1 MALHGIQ
8 VQYLFMAVVLAS
20 METEFFCLGIH
31 SCFAVGS
38 TIWSVTVQS
47 SSVTDWLTY
56 FRRNNLPGTNDTS
69 LTQKWIFTCH
79 LIIARPSHKDQQLRM
94 KVCSP
99 LGGVPVFQCFCLLQE
114 PQLHHPTW
122 LLQMSPRAG
131 LDHQGALWSTILWKF
146 SHPRCFS
153 GGE

>member
-1 MALHGIQ
+1 MALHRIQ

-31 SCFAVGS
+31 NCFAVGS
-38 TIWSVTVQS
+38 TIWSMTVQS

-69 LTQKWIFTCH
+69 LTQKWIFTRH

-131 LDHQGALWSTILWKF
+131 LDHQGALWSTILRKY

-153 GGE
+153 RGE

>member
-1 MALHGIQ
+1 MALHRIQ
-8 VQYLFMAVVLAS
+8 VQYLFIAVVLAS

-31 SCFAVGS
+31 NCFAVGS
-38 TIWSVTVQS
+38 TIWSMTVQS

-69 LTQKWIFTCH
+69 LTQKWIFTRH

-114 PQLHHPTW
+114 PQLHHPTKH
-122 LLQMSPRAG
+122 LQRSPRTG
-131 LDHQGALWSTILWKF
+131 LEHEGALWYTILPKY
-146 SHPRCFS
+146 SHPWSFS
-153 GGE
+153 GCE